1 MSFDAVIQRVDQLL
15 AAVGQL
21 DPAQSTATTATTSPT
36 HPTTAASQSP
46 TPSSSSFSSV
56 LDRAQGGAV
65 PSEVAP
71 YKSMIARSA
80 ARWGVDPAL
89 IQAVIQHESGGNA
102 NATSSAGAMGLM
114 QLMPETARALGVT
127 NPYDPAQSIDA
138 GTHYLSTQL
147 QRFGDVKLAI
157 AAYDAGGAAVARYGG
172 IPPYAETQA
181 SVPAIYALYQSYR
194 QEDGE

>member
-1 MSFDAVIQRVDQLL
+1 MSFDAAIARVDQLL
-15 AAVGQL
+15 SFVGEL
-21 DPAQSTATTATTSPT
+21 DPSSATATAAKSSPTAPTTTSPT
-36 HPTTAASQSP
+36 AAASP
-46 TPSSSSFSSV
+46 TSFSSV
-56 LDRAQGGAV
+56 LDKAQGGAV

-71 YKSMIARSA
+71 YKAMIERSA

-102 NATSSAGAMGLM
+102 NATSDAGAMGLM
-114 QLMPETARALGVT
+114 QLMPATARALGVT
-127 NPYDPAQSIDA
+127 NAYDPAQSIDA

-147 QRFGDVKLAI
+147 QRFGDTKLAI

>member
-1 MSFDAVIQRVDQLL
+1 MSFDATIERVDQLL
-15 AAVGQL
+15 SFVGEM
-21 DPAQSTATTATTSPT
+21 DPSSTATTTTQSASTATTAATQAP
-36 HPTTAASQSP
+36 AASA
-46 TPSSSSFSSV
+46 TSFASA
-56 LDRAQGGAV
+56 LTKAQGGAV

-71 YKSMIARSA
+71 YKSMIERSA

-102 NATSSAGAMGLM
+102 NATSDAGAMGLM

-127 NPYDPAQSIDA
+127 NAYDPAQSIDA

-172 IPPYAETQA
+172 VPPYAETQA

>member
-1 MSFDAVIQRVDQLL
+1 MSFDATIERVDQLL
-15 AAVGQL
+15 SFVGDL
-21 DPAQSTATTATTSPT
+21 DPAATSTTTAQSASTATTPATR
-36 HPTTAASQSP
+36 TAASSA
-46 TPSSSSFSSV
+46 TSFSSA
-56 LDRAQGGAV
+56 LTKAQGAAV

-71 YKSMIARSA
+71 YESMIERSA
-80 ARWGVDPAL
+80 AKWGVDPAL
-89 IQAVIQHESGGNA
+89 IKAVIQHESGGNA

-114 QLMPETARALGVT
+114 QLMPATAKALGVT
-127 NPYDPAQSIDA
+127 NAYDPAQSIDA

-147 QRFGDVKLAI
+147 QRFGNVKLAI

-194 QEDGE
+194 QEDGA

>member
-1 MSFDAVIQRVDQLL
+1 
-15 AAVGQL
+15 
-21 DPAQSTATTATTSPT
+21 
-36 HPTTAASQSP
+36 
-46 TPSSSSFSSV
+46 V
-56 LDRAQGGAV
+56 LDKAQGGAV

-71 YKSMIARSA
+71 YKAMIERSA

-102 NATSSAGAMGLM
+102 NATSDAGAMGLM
-114 QLMPETARALGVT
+114 QLMPATARALGVT
-127 NPYDPAQSIDA
+127 NAYDPAQSIDA

-147 QRFGDVKLAI
+147 QRFGDTKLAI

>member
-1 MSFDAVIQRVDQLL
+1 MSFDATIQRVDQLL
-15 AAVGQL
+15 AAVGQF
-21 DPAQSTATTATTSPT
+21 DPASVTTTSSQPST
-36 HPTTAASQSP
+36 GIAAAPQAPAAS
-46 TPSSSSFSSV
+46 TTTFSSV
-56 LDRAQGGAV
+56 LDKAQGGAV

-71 YKSMIARSA
+71 YKAMIERSA

-102 NATSSAGAMGLM
+102 NATSDAGAMGLM
-114 QLMPETARALGVT
+114 QLMPDTARALGVT

-138 GTHYLSTQL
+138 GAHYLSTQL
-147 QRFGDVKLAI
+147 QRFGNVKLAI

-181 SVPAIYALYQSYR
+181 SVPQIFALYQSYR

>member
-1 MSFDAVIQRVDQLL
+1 MSFDAAIARVDQLL
-15 AAVGQL
+15 SFVGEL
-21 DPAQSTATTATTSPT
+21 DPSSATATATKSSPT
-36 HPTTAASQSP
+36 APTTASP
-46 TPSSSSFSSV
+46 TAAASPTSFSSV
-56 LDRAQGGAV
+56 LDKAQGGAV

-71 YKSMIARSA
+71 YRAMIERSA

-102 NATSSAGAMGLM
+102 NATSDAGAMGLM
-114 QLMPETARALGVT
+114 QLMPATARALGVT
-127 NPYDPAQSIDA
+127 NAYDPAQSIDA

-147 QRFGDVKLAI
+147 QRFGDTKLAI

>member
-1 MSFDAVIQRVDQLL
+1 MSFDAAVQRVDQLL
-15 AAVGQL
+15 SFVGEL
-21 DPAQSTATTATTSPT
+21 DPASTTTTSAVSAQPVTGTVPT
-36 HPTTAASQSP
+36 SASP
-46 TPSSSSFSSV
+46 TSTSFASA
-56 LDRAQGGAV
+56 LDKAQGGAV

-71 YKSMIARSA
+71 YKAMIERSA

-102 NATSSAGAMGLM
+102 NATSDAGAMGLM
-114 QLMPETARALGVT
+114 QLMPSTARALGVT
-127 NPYDPAQSIDA
+127 NAYDPAQSIDA

>member
-1 MSFDAVIQRVDQLL
+1 MTFDATIERVDQLL
-15 AAVGQL
+15 SFVGEL
-21 DPAQSTATTATTSPT
+21 DPSSTATTSTQSASTASTATTQAS
-36 HPTTAASQSP
+36 AASATTFASA
-46 TPSSSSFSSV
+46 
-56 LDRAQGGAV
+56 LNRAQGGAV

-71 YKSMIARSA
+71 YKSMIERSA

-102 NATSSAGAMGLM
+102 NATSDAGAMGLM

-127 NPYDPAQSIDA
+127 NAYDPAQSIDA

>member
-1 MSFDAVIQRVDQLL
+1 
-15 AAVGQL
+15 VGDL
-21 DPAQSTATTATTSPT
+21 DP
-36 HPTTAASQSP
+36 TAAKATAGQPASGTSTIASAQAATASP
-46 TPSSSSFSSV
+46 SSFSSV
-56 LDRAQGGAV
+56 LNKATGGAV

-71 YKSMIARSA
+71 YKSMIERSA

-102 NATSSAGAMGLM
+102 NATSGAGAMGLM

-127 NPYDPAQSIDA
+127 NAYDPAQSIDA

-157 AAYDAGGAAVARYGG
+157 AAYDAGGSAVARYGG

>member
-1 MSFDAVIQRVDQLL
+1 MSFDATIQRVDQLL

-21 DPAQSTATTATTSPT
+21 DPAPAATTGATTGPT
-36 HPTTAASQSP
+36 HPVTTGTQSP
-46 TPSSSSFSSV
+46 TSSPTSFSSV
-56 LDRAQGGAV
+56 LDRATGGAV

-71 YKSMIARSA
+71 YKAMIERSA

-102 NATSSAGAMGLM
+102 NATSDAGAMGLM

-147 QRFGDVKLAI
+147 QRFGSVKLAI

>member
-1 MSFDAVIQRVDQLL
+1 MSFSAVIQRVDQIL
-15 AAVGQL
+15 AEVGQFS
-21 DPAQSTATTATTSPT
+21 PA
-36 HPTTAASQSP
+36 PTTAAATTQPSSAAATTQAAA
-46 TPSSSSFSSV
+46 TPSTTSFSSV

-71 YKSMIARSA
+71 YRAMIERSA

-89 IQAVIQHESGGNA
+89 IQAVIQHESGGNP
-102 NATSSAGAMGLM
+102 NATSDAGAMGLM
-114 QLMPETARALGVT
+114 QLMPDTARSLGVT
-127 NPYDPAQSIDA
+127 NAYDPAQSIDA

-147 QRFGDVKLAI
+147 QRFGSVKLAI
-157 AAYDAGGAAVARYGG
+157 AAYDAGGGAVARYGG

-181 SVPAIYALYQSYR
+181 SVPQIFALYQSYR

>member
-1 MSFDAVIQRVDQLL
+1 MSFDAAIARVDQLL
-15 AAVGQL
+15 SFVGEL
-21 DPAQSTATTATTSPT
+21 DPSSATATATKSSPT
-36 HPTTAASQSP
+36 APTTASP
-46 TPSSSSFSSV
+46 TAAASPTSFSSV
-56 LDRAQGGAV
+56 LDKAQGGAV

-71 YKSMIARSA
+71 YKAMIERSA

-102 NATSSAGAMGLM
+102 NATSDAGAMGLM
-114 QLMPETARALGVT
+114 QLMPTTARALGVT
-127 NPYDPAQSIDA
+127 NAYDPAQSIDA

-147 QRFGDVKLAI
+147 QRFGDTKLAI